1 MSASKQRRRQLAA
14 NRTVDSMNLDA
25 YVYGVL
31 SRQTDD
37 LSTRQARSFM
47 STLTILANTGTDA
60 AFRRSVAE
68 GGITAFIE
76 RADEQDNRLR
86 EVVGK
91 LRRIF
96 EGVFTSPT
104 PDQRISTISS

>member
-1 MSASKQRRRQLAA
+1 
-14 NRTVDSMNLDA
+14 MNLDA

-37 LSTRQARSFM
+37 LPTIQARSFM
-47 STLTILANTGTDA
+47 STLAILTNTETDFA
-60 AFRRSVAE
+60 SRRSATE
-68 GGITAFIE
+68 GGITALIE
-76 RADEQDNRLR
+76 RADSQDNRLR

-91 LRRIF
+91 LRRVF